1 MTIGEGIFWSTIV
14 IVMFVSIV
22 LLSKYGKWK
31 TFFKCFSVL
40 LGLGGAISLGVW
52 GFLQYENRPQKM
64 DSLNGIH
71 LGMSEVDVT
80 LAKGEPDD
88 QSEFDPTPDG
98 FRKFL
103 LYGNFKESY
112 TYAILR
118 GSKESMIVTDVCD
131 KGGYGRVLGFS
142 KYSSEKSLI
151 EKLGEP
157 SNISINDKGTEK
169 ILSFEQWNAA
179 FEIAKG
185 SVIKVCVTSRPQMRY
200 STEFGQSA
208 EKEMSQN

>member
-14 IVMFVSIV
+14 IVVFVSIV

-31 TFFKCFSVL
+31 IFFKCFSVL
-40 LGLGGAISLGVW
+40 LGLGGVISLGVW
-52 GFLQYENRPQKM
+52 AFSKYENRPQKM
-64 DSLNGIH
+64 NSLNGIH
-71 LGMSEVDVT
+71 LGMSLVDVT
-80 LAKGEPDD
+80 LAKGKPDD
-88 QSEFDPTPDG
+88 ESDFDPTPDG

-103 LYGNFKESY
+103 LYGNFQDSY

-118 GSKESMIVTDVCD
+118 GPKESMIVTDVCD

-142 KYSSEKSLI
+142 KFSSEQSI
-151 EKLGEP
+151 VEKLGEP
-157 SNISINDKGTEK
+157 SNISINEKGTEK

-185 SVIKVCVTSRPQMRY
+185 SVVKVCVTSWPQMRY
-200 STEFGQSA
+200 SKEFDQPS
-208 EKEMSQN
+208 EKVKSQN